1 MPGLSTES
9 GPDNQNN
16 PGIGSEKM
24 VKILKIPTALSAFAF
39 GITSTLSWQDFVHVS
54 AKKAEEKSAKLT
66 MIERGHNHIIP
77 QTRWF
82 IIVIKGFKCLFQ
94 LSDFAPRL
102 SFVILVKLVPVF
114 KTQFIFAHTKE
125 TRNQSSHFYIPK
137 SFKIIYYYYSYFLH
151 IMGEGQVTLI
161 RIHFCFT
168 AFFILLLRFIDVI
181 MVWYL

>member
-24 VKILKIPTALSAFAF
+24 VKILKIPTALLTFAF
-39 GITSTLSWQDFVHVS
+39 GIISTLSCQDFVHVS
-54 AKKAEEKSAKLT
+54 AKKAGAKLT
-66 MIERGHNHIIP
+66 MIERGYIHIIP
-77 QTRWF
+77 PKRWL
-82 IIVIKGFKCLFQ
+82 IIVTKGFTCLFQ

-125 TRNQSSHFYIPK
+125 TRNQSSHFYIPM
-137 SFKIIYYYYSYFLH
+137 SFKIIYYYYSFFLH
-151 IMGEGQVTLI
+151 I
-161 RIHFCFT
+161 
-168 AFFILLLRFIDVI
+168 I
-181 MVWYL
+181 M

>member
-1 MPGLSTES
+1 MLLSLCEEIMEKAGNMPGLSTES

-24 VKILKIPTALSAFAF
+24 VKILKIPTALLAFAF

-66 MIERGHNHIIP
+66 MIQRGYNHTIP
-77 QTRWF
+77 QTRRF
-82 IIVIKGFKCLFQ
+82 IIVIKGFNCLFQ

-137 SFKIIYYYYSYFLH
+137 SFKIIYYYYSFFLH
-151 IMGEGQVTLI
+151 I
-161 RIHFCFT
+161 
-168 AFFILLLRFIDVI
+168 I
-181 MVWYL
+181 M